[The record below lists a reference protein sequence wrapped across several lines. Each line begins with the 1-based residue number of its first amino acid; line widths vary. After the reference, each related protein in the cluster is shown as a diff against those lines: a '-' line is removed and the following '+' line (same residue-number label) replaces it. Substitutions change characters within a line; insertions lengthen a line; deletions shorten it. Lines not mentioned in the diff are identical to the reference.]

1 MLFVVVISLIVIL
14 ILLIFSIVNYNK
26 HFVKK
31 YLKHKQTQNRFK
43 LIGSFDKFWSMSV
56 FWLMFSILWHF
67 FLLS

>member
-43 LIGSFDKFWSMSV
+43 LIGSFDKF
-56 FWLMFSILWHF
+56 
-67 FLLS
+67 